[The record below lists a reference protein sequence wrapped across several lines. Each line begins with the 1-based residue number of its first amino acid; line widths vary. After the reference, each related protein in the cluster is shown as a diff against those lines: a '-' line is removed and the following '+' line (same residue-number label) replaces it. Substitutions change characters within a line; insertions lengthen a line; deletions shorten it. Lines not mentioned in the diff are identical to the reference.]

1 MAFCSKIVYS
11 EEELEEVVVKG
22 SYLKRTAADSPSPVS
37 VMTAGEIEDI
47 GAADIAE
54 IVQSIPWSSGSQK
67 RTATFRIQ
75 EGYDHS
81 YYFITSFIR
90 DHINFHSEHLK

>member
-54 IVQSIPWSSGSQK
+54 IVQSILWSLGSQK

>member
-37 VMTAGEIEDI
+37 VITAGEIEDI

-54 IVQSIPWSSGSQK
+54 IVQSILWSSGSQK

>member
-11 EEELEEVVVKG
+11 EEALEEVVVKG
-22 SYLKRTAADSPSPVS
+22 SYLKRTAADSASPVS
-37 VMTAGEIEDI
+37 VMTAGEIVDI
-47 GAADIAE
+47 GAADITD

>member
-22 SYLKRTAADSPSPVS
+22 SYLKRTAADSPSPCS

-75 EGYDHS
+75 EGYDHG
-81 YYFITSFIR
+81 YYFIVSFIR

>member
-1 MAFCSKIVYS
+1 
-11 EEELEEVVVKG
+11 
-22 SYLKRTAADSPSPVS
+22 
-37 VMTAGEIEDI
+37 MTAGEIVDI
-47 GAADIAE
+47 GAADITE
-54 IVQSIPWSSGSQK
+54 IVQSIPRSSGSQK
-67 RTATFRIQ
+67 RTSTFRIQ

>member
-37 VMTAGEIEDI
+37 VITAGEIEDI

-54 IVQSIPWSSGSQK
+54 IVQSI
-67 RTATFRIQ
+67 
-75 EGYDHS
+75 
-81 YYFITSFIR
+81 
-90 DHINFHSEHLK
+90 L

>member
-22 SYLKRTAADSPSPVS
+22 SYLKRTAADSASPVS

-54 IVQSIPWSSGSQK
+54 IVQSIPRSSGIQT
-67 RTATFRIQ
+67 RAATFRIQ

-81 YYFITSFIR
+81 YYFIASFIR

>member
-37 VMTAGEIEDI
+37 VMKAGEIEDI

-54 IVQSIPWSSGSQK
+54 IVQSILWSSGSQK

-81 YYFITSFIR
+81 YYFIVSFIR